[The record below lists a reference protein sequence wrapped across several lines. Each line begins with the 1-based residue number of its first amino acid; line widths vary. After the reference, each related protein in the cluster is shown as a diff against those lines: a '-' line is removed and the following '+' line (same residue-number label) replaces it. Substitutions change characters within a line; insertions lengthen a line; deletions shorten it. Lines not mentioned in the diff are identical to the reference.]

1 MLASPHPANGGPP
14 GTGSDPPP
22 GGFPPPFHPIA
33 PPNPYYDGRV
43 ILDTAPGGPV
53 ERAEIIL
60 MTVGLV
66 LPVVGAPFVVMGQR
80 RLFSIF
86 FTEGVDILGNI
97 TMARKDALLAGALLA
112 KLNVLVLLVA
122 WLALFTCRCF
132 HQPVLL
138 LSSIALAGIM
148 GAITVTTLIVHTNVR
163 RLDAKTVVMV
173 GLIVFTGGNLPL
185 IVITAALMAFL

>member
-1 MLASPHPANGGPP
+1 MLAGPHPANGGPP
-14 GTGSDPPP
+14 GTGSDQPQ
-22 GGFPPPFHPIA
+22 GGFPPSFHPMA
-33 PPNPYYDGRV
+33 PLNPYYEGRV

-53 ERAEIIL
+53 ERAEIIA

-66 LPVVGAPFVVMGQR
+66 LPVIGAPVVVIAQR

-97 TMARKDALLAGALLA
+97 AMARKDALLAGALLA

-132 HQPVLL
+132 DQPVMLL
-138 LSSIALAGIM
+138 AALALAGIL

-163 RLDAKTVVMV
+163 RLDTKTAIMV

-185 IVITAALMAFL
+185 IVVTAALMAFL

>member
-1 MLASPHPANGGPP
+1 
-14 GTGSDPPP
+14 
-22 GGFPPPFHPIA
+22 
-33 PPNPYYDGRV
+33 
-43 ILDTAPGGPV
+43 
-53 ERAEIIL
+53 

-66 LPVVGAPFVVMGQR
+66 VPVIGAPLIVIAQR
-80 RLFSIF
+80 RLFCIF
-86 FTEGVDILGNI
+86 FTEGVDVLGNI

-122 WLALFTCRCF
+122 WLALFTGRCF
-132 HQPVLL
+132 DQPVMLL
-138 LSSIALAGIM
+138 AAIALAGIL

-163 RLDAKTVVMV
+163 RLDTKTVVMV